1 LIVATGGNRTL
12 YQGKGSPA
20 AAKGSVLQTPFRK
33 DTRSFMAKF
42 TVGVDMGG
50 TNLRIAGYTGQ
61 WQQLASIAIPTRVSD
76 GPAAVLQDMA
86 GAIRSVIEQSG
97 GVSELEGIGV
107 GSPGPIELPEGRL
120 LQPPNLPGFH
130 GLSLKVEL
138 EALLQL
144 PVVIESD
151 ANAAALAEAHA
162 GVGLQNGVDSLCMLT
177 LGTGVGN
184 GLIFDGKI
192 WPGFRGMAGEAGHVS
207 VWPEGID
214 CACGNRGCL
223 ELFASATGIAR
234 MARETAYEGRSPRT
248 RTLIDADE
256 PVTSRAVAQFAE
268 EGDEGAL
275 VVYET
280 VGRALGLSLAGLV
293 NILNVPLYVVGG
305 GASAAWHLFSPALF
319 RELERAS
326 YVYRLTMP
334 EDRSTYASGHTNV
347 LPAQLGTDAGLLGA
361 AMVPRY
367 MR

>member
-1 LIVATGGNRTL
+1 
-12 YQGKGSPA
+12 
-20 AAKGSVLQTPFRK
+20 
-33 DTRSFMAKF
+33 MAKF

-50 TNLRIAGYTGQ
+50 TNLRIAGYTRE
-61 WQQLASIAIPTRVSD
+61 WQRLASIAVPTRVND
-76 GPAAVLQDMA
+76 GPTAVLQDMA
-86 GAIRSVIEQSG
+86 AAIRSVIEQSG

-130 GLSLKVEL
+130 GLSLKLEL
-138 EALLQL
+138 EALLKL

-162 GVGLQNGVDSLCMLT
+162 GVGLKYGVDSLCMLT

-184 GLIFDGKI
+184 GLIFEGKI
-192 WPGFRGMAGEAGHVS
+192 WPGFRGMAGEAGHVA
-207 VWPEGID
+207 VWPDGID

-223 ELFASATGIAR
+223 ELFASATGITR

-248 RTLIDADE
+248 RELIDRGQ
-256 PVTSRAVAQFAE
+256 PVTARDVTLFAE

-275 VVYET
+275 LVYDT

-305 GASAAWHLFSPALF
+305 GSSAAWQLFAPSLF

-334 EDRSTYASGHTNV
+334 EDQNSFAPGHTNV
-347 LPAQLGTDAGLLGA
+347 CPAELGTDAGLLGA

-367 MR
+367 TR

>member
-1 LIVATGGNRTL
+1 
-12 YQGKGSPA
+12 
-20 AAKGSVLQTPFRK
+20 
-33 DTRSFMAKF
+33 MAKF

-50 TNLRIAGYTGQ
+50 TNLRIAGYSSD
-61 WQQLASIAIPTRVSD
+61 WQRLASVAIPTRVSE
-76 GPAAVLQDMA
+76 GPATVLTDMA
-86 GAIRSVIEQSG
+86 EAIRTVIEQCG
-97 GVSELEGIGV
+97 GVSDLEGIGV

-130 GLSLKVEL
+130 ALELKAEL
-138 EALLQL
+138 EARLNL

-162 GVGLQNGVDSLCMLT
+162 GAGSTYQTDSLCMLT

-184 GLIFDGKI
+184 GLIFKGRI
-192 WPGFRGMAGEAGHVS
+192 WQGFRGMAGEAGHVA
-207 VWPEGID
+207 VWPDGID
-214 CACGNRGCL
+214 CNCGNRGCL

-248 RTLIDADE
+248 RDLIDRGQ
-256 PVTSRAVAQFAE
+256 PVTARDIARFAE

-275 VVYET
+275 VVYNT

-293 NILNVPLYVVGG
+293 NILNVPLYVIGG
-305 GASAAWHLFSPALF
+305 GASAAWTLFAPAMF
-319 RELERAS
+319 EELERAS

-334 EDRSTYASGHTNV
+334 EDKYTFTPGSTNV
-347 LPAQLGTDAGLLGA
+347 MPAEMGSDAGLLGA

-367 MR
+367 LR

>member
-1 LIVATGGNRTL
+1 
-12 YQGKGSPA
+12 
-20 AAKGSVLQTPFRK
+20 
-33 DTRSFMAKF
+33 MAKF

-50 TNLRIAGYTGQ
+50 TNLRVAGYSSE
-61 WQQLASIAIPTRVSD
+61 WEQLATVAISTRVSE
-76 GPAAVLQDMA
+76 GPGVVLGDMA
-86 GAIRSVIEQSG
+86 AAIRHVIDQCG
-97 GVSELEGIGV
+97 GTRELDGIGV

-130 GLSLKVEL
+130 ALELKTEL
-138 EALLQL
+138 EALLDL
-144 PVVIESD
+144 PVIIESD

-162 GVGLQNGVDSLCMLT
+162 GAGLRYNVESLCMLT

-184 GLIFDGKI
+184 GLIFDGHI
-192 WPGFRGMAGEAGHVS
+192 WHGFRGMAGEAGHVA
-207 VWPEGID
+207 VWPDGIA

-248 RTLIDADE
+248 RELIDRNVQ
-256 PVTSRAVAQFAE
+256 VTARDVAHFAE

-275 VVYET
+275 IVYDT

-293 NILNVPLYVVGG
+293 NTLNVPLYVIGG

-319 RELERAS
+319 LELERAS

-334 EDRSTYASGHTNV
+334 DDKYTFDPGRSNV
-347 LPAQLGTDAGLLGA
+347 LPAVLGSDSGLLGA

-367 MR
+367 AR